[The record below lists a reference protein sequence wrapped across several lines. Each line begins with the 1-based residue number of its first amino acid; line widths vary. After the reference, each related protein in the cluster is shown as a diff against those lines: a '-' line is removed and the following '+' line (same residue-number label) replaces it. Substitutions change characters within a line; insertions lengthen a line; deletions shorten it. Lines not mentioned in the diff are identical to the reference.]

1 MLNNIGLPLY
11 HPILYNMLVLND
23 IYIFLF
29 NIFEGK
35 EIVLTYLK
43 SWERIYSI

>member
-11 HPILYNMLVLND
+11 HHILYNMLVLN
-23 IYIFLF
+23 
-29 NIFEGK
+29 EGK
-35 EIVLTYLK
+35 KIVLTYLK